1 MTFSLSWYAF
11 LVHKRKLCN
20 RNNFNAYPT
29 HFVLIKLCWLWR
41 ISENASLSYKTT
53 VSNSQKSLIKG
64 IQDKNSVHYFLQLMS
79 VGLAW
84 KSVAKSDEKLVNQKY
99 ATLFLSWMPF
109 IEKNSNADSKWL
121 SLHYYEI
128 VKNDFKTIHLKNWCR
143 WIVLQTFLF
152 IPWENILTKNVAPIL
167 YFRCMYVLL
176 EKVWY
181 F

>member
-1 MTFSLSWYAF
+1 M
-11 LVHKRKLCN
+11 
-20 RNNFNAYPT
+20 P
-29 HFVLIKLCWLWR
+29 
-41 ISENASLSYKTT
+41 
-53 VSNSQKSLIKG
+53 
-64 IQDKNSVHYFLQLMS
+64 

-99 ATLFLSWMPF
+99 ATLFLYWMPF

-121 SLHYYEI
+121 SPHYYEI